1 MDRSEIFVGRVVF
14 FTKEGIKHY
23 GKILSGVPL
32 TVIEVEPESY
42 QGSMDIRIQFSS
54 PICSEP
60 RTLWIHSSRVCSGEH
75 CLSDEALD
83 MFMSEF

>member
-1 MDRSEIFVGRVVF
+1 MDRSEISVGQVVF

-23 GKILSGVPL
+23 GRLLSGVPL
-32 TVIEVEPESY
+32 TVIDVEPESY
-42 QGSMDIRIQFSS
+42 QGSMDIRIKFSLHND
-54 PICSEP
+54 PH
-60 RTLWIHSSRVCSGEH
+60 TLWTHSSRVWSGRH

>member
-1 MDRSEIFVGRVVF
+1 MDRSEISVGQIVF

-23 GKILSGVPL
+23 GRLLSGVPL
-32 TVIEVEPESY
+32 TVIDVEPESY
-42 QGSMDIRIQFSS
+42 QGSMDILIKFSLHND
-54 PICSEP
+54 PHE
-60 RTLWIHSSRVCSGEH
+60 LWTHSSRVWSGRH